1 MAGAGHTLPE
11 AQLKE
16 LRAVRAGL
24 LMHWAKV
31 GTALHRQRLAYS
43 GLLLLPPPPPP
54 APAEAA
60 ARCSLVVRLQAFD
73 MADKDGALLQPAAA

>member
-24 LMHWAKV
+24 LMQWAARRCTGSAWPV
-31 GTALHRQRLAYS
+31 QVCCCCCRRRRRQRL
-43 GLLLLPPPPPP
+43 LKPPP
-54 APAEAA
+54 AAPSVCA
-60 ARCSLVVRLQAFD
+60 LQAFD
-73 MADKDGALLQPAAA
+73 MADKDGAPVQPAAA